1 MTYKTFAAIAAAY
14 RPDVEVTRHN
24 GFQEQSGVGVVFRQS
39 NSRTEGSNAQAVN
52 TDVSTDRCNDDRT
65 GGRRI
70 YRYKGSYS
78 DILNRL
84 GIKVVTRED
93 YESTRWL
100 LRQAR
105 EQHGKASLFSGKPQD
120 RSREIAGYEELLRRF
135 ESDEYVREWEFASTL
150 SDACSHPTEG

>member
-1 MTYKTFAAIAAAY
+1 MTYKVFAAIAAAY
-14 RPDVEVTRHN
+14 RPDVEVTRHK
-24 GFQEQSGVGVVFRQS
+24 GFQEQYGVGVVFRHS
-39 NSRTEGSNAQAVN
+39 NSRTECSTAGSNDHHSEREN
-52 TDVSTDRCNDDRT
+52 
-65 GGRRI
+65 RI

-93 YESTRWL
+93 YDSTRWL

-105 EQHGKASLFSGKPQD
+105 EQHGKISLFSGKPQD

-135 ESDEYVREWEFASTL
+135 ESDEYVREWEFEA
-150 SDACSHPTEG
+150 PQPPV

>member
-1 MTYKTFAAIAAAY
+1 MTYKTFAAIAATY

-39 NSRTEGSNAQAVN
+39 NRTS
-52 TDVSTDRCNDDRT
+52 
-65 GGRRI
+65 GGENRI

-105 EQHGKASLFSGKPQD
+105 EQHGKISLFSGKPQD

-135 ESDEYVREWEFASTL
+135 ESDEYVREWEFSVPCTP
-150 SDACSHPTEG
+150 PTEG

>member
-1 MTYKTFAAIAAAY
+1 MTFAKFAAIVATY
-14 RPDVEVTRHN
+14 RPDVEVTKHN
-24 GFQEQSGVGVVFRQS
+24 GFQEQSGVGVVFKDS
-39 NSRTEGSNAQAVN
+39 HGS
-52 TDVSTDRCNDDRT
+52 TGGSTDH
-65 GGRRI
+65 RI

-105 EQHGKASLFSGKPQD
+105 EQHGKISLFSGKPQD
-120 RSREIAGYEELLRRF
+120 RSREIAEYEELLRRF
-135 ESDEYVREWEFASTL
+135 ESDEYVREWEFSVPCTP
-150 SDACSHPTEG
+150 PTEG

>member
-1 MTYKTFAAIAAAY
+1 MTFAKFAAIVATY

-24 GFQEQSGVGVVFRQS
+24 GFQEQSGVGVVFRHS
-39 NSRTEGSNAQAVN
+39 NSRTEC
-52 TDVSTDRCNDDRT
+52 STAESSDHHSEREN
-65 GGRRI
+65 RI

-105 EQHGKASLFSGKPQD
+105 EQHGKINFFSGKPQD
-120 RSREIAGYEELLRRF
+120 RSREIAEYEELLRRF
-135 ESDEYVREWEFASTL
+135 ESDEYVREWEFSVPCTP
-150 SDACSHPTEG
+150 PTEG

>member
-39 NSRTEGSNAQAVN
+39 NSRTKGST
-52 TDVSTDRCNDDRT
+52 TDSNDHHSEREN
-65 GGRRI
+65 RI

-93 YESTRWL
+93 YESTRWAL
-100 LRQAR
+100 ERAR
-105 EQHGKASLFSGKPQD
+105 EQHGKISIFSGKPQD
-120 RSREIAGYEELLRRF
+120 RSREIAEYEELLRRF
-135 ESDEYVREWEFASTL
+135 ESDEYVREWEFSIPCTP
-150 SDACSHPTEG
+150 PTEG